1 MIIIAQVYKG
11 GHEKV
16 AKLRTLSVPPVQ
28 KVSAALRLFLSDGLP
43 WYISSYISK
52 VHMAVDWVYLELG
65 RPDWIGRLP
74 AACAAGPH
82 RTLQSFV
89 TVFCTEPDTKIQ
101 TPMQSKTIVAGGCL
115 GGFLY
120 IP

>member
-1 MIIIAQVYKG
+1 
-11 GHEKV
+11 
-16 AKLRTLSVPPVQ
+16 
-28 KVSAALRLFLSDGLP
+28 
-43 WYISSYISK
+43 
-52 VHMAVDWVYLELG
+52 MAVDWVYLELG

-115 GGFLY
+115 GGFFYTFLSRPNPMLGGQRGKKKIKFILVHRY
-120 IP
+120 PKI